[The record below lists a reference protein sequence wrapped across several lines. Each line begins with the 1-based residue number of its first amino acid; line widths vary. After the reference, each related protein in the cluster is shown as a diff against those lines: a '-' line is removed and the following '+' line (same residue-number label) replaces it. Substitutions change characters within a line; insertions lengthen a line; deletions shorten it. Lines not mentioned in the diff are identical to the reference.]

1 MIDLISKVPV
11 ELPSGTVL
19 VTTAA
24 HLRAK
29 VREVNQKEVLN
40 SNFYYDILRNE
51 PYLNDEKF
59 VIKDFQQKYPEQYEK
74 AVKDLQAVGA
84 LKIVK
89 TNTTFI
95 TEQGVLNI
103 LHVYGIDPVT
113 LLKGGPKI
121 PMVQNGLFGNK
132 TPQTFEQTDAQRKA
146 NALFPPEE
154 KPKRQK
160 RIGGRRTRLHQ
171 PGVSIGNKNTPSLIN
186 LSKPLM
192 PIIFPISYIQHQL
205 DTGATYVMADVTVG
219 EVDNQRLLGI
229 KFHEDGDYE
238 FRLRRRSSS
247 EVGINNLS
255 VDKRSPKPTYDKL
268 MSLLRKNQ
276 LLDTSLTEPQIA
288 GDTLMFEIAK
298 PEEK

>member
-1 MIDLISKVPV
+1 
-11 ELPSGTVL
+11 
-19 VTTAA
+19 
-24 HLRAK
+24 
-29 VREVNQKEVLN
+29 
-40 SNFYYDILRNE
+40 
-51 PYLNDEKF
+51 
-59 VIKDFQQKYPEQYEK
+59 
-74 AVKDLQAVGA
+74 
-84 LKIVK
+84 
-89 TNTTFI
+89 
-95 TEQGVLNI
+95 
-103 LHVYGIDPVT
+103 
-113 LLKGGPKI
+113 
-121 PMVQNGLFGNK
+121 
-132 TPQTFEQTDAQRKA
+132 
-146 NALFPPEE
+146 
-154 KPKRQK
+154 
-160 RIGGRRTRLHQ
+160 
-171 PGVSIGNKNTPSLIN
+171 
-186 LSKPLM
+186 M